1 MNFLFAQSLL
11 ETLMPGAR
19 NGAIKI
25 LPIQSAVKLILSHH
39 GIIVALIP
47 ENIQKLFGV
56 LIGKRLLE
64 IFLLTELLIL

>member
-1 MNFLFAQSLL
+1 
-11 ETLMPGAR
+11 MPGAR

-25 LPIQSAVKLILSHH
+25 VPIQSAVKLILSYH
-39 GIIVALIP
+39 GVIVALIP